1 MSNRKNFKLA
11 SITRRQF
18 GKMLDRLAEDKKS
31 DPAGLCNRCETRAE
45 HFETGSQ
52 PRCECGSVELVKAD
66 PDDVV
71 AAACPHCK
79 GRVRA
84 RPQSVTACY
93 MYRPVRP
100 IVLQKRAGDDRPQ
113 FAGAMVSARSEGV
126 RTACSKEDIDLASWS
141 KDNCT
146 MLFWM
151 PQSVGMRVRGVVGE
165 SGVDGESRRST
176 PADCSRSTTA
186 AHCAKRACKRRK

>member
-1 MSNRKNFKLA
+1 MSRKKNLKAVKVTGEQFKEM
-11 SITRRQF
+11 R
-18 GKMLDRLAEDKKS
+18 GKIA
-31 DPAGLCNRCETRAE
+31 AQGLCNRCETRAE

-66 PDDVV
+66 KDDVV
-71 AAACPHCK
+71 AASCPHCN

-84 RPQSVTACY
+84 KPQAVVGCY

-100 IVLQKRAGDDRPQ
+100 VVLQKRAGDGRPQ
-113 FAGAMVSARSEGV
+113 FSEAMVSARSEGV

-141 KDNCT
+141 KGNDT

-151 PQSVGMRVRGVVGE
+151 PQSVGLRVRGVVGE

-176 PADCSRSTTA
+176 AVGRSRSTTA
-186 AHCAKRACKRRK
+186 VHCAKRTCKRTRG